1 MTRRQRSILR
11 AAVGVFLL
19 LLVCHWLLW
28 LKYNRCSLRWW
39 GWGYAFLDYFL
50 LDQSRP
56 MLWYTERGFR
66 NVRLGM
72 TREEALSLAGPPVT
86 EYNLEGYSDTAF
98 RKLHFGM
105 AQEEVE
111 RILGKPIAVRRIDE
125 NISVEFHGGDLWPP
139 DNNHARETR
148 KTLVWEYSLP
158 RFADRDSVLYR
169 RRSVIFDFPN
179 GHDAR
184 IHGIRTGVSPW
195 ETVPERRPME
205 DGDTPC
211 SFLFNGFWL

>member
-1 MTRRQRSILR
+1 MDRKRIVRTILR
-11 AAVGVFLL
+11 LAFAVAVVVAVVFCATVPFRHLDEWGGVA
-19 LLVCHWLLW
+19 
-28 LKYNRCSLRWW
+28 Y
-39 GWGYAFLDYFL
+39 GWVNWTTG
-50 LDQSRP
+50 
-56 MLWYTERGFR
+56 TED
-66 NVRLGM
+66 
-72 TREEALSLAGPPVT
+72 VT
-86 EYNLEGYSDTAF
+86 VFAEGYSDTAF

-105 AQEEVE
+105 AQGEVE

-195 ETVPERRPME
+195 ETIPERRPME